1 MFGYLVW
8 VREHRQ
14 VGIREID
21 RRDAE
26 HPEFQKNFHHRG
38 TEDTE
43 FGERRFYRGGAEL
56 AEFGKEDFIT
66 ENTEITE
73 SL

>member
-8 VREHRQ
+8 VRERRQ

-26 HPEFQKNFHHRG
+26 HPEFQKNFHHRD